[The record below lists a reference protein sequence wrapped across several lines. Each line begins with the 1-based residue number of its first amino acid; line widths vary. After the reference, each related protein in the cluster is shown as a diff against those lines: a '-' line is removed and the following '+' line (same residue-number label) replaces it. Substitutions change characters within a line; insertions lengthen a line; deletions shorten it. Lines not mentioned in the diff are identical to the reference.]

1 MKCVHP
7 LLKGR
12 EQNLI
17 RQKLQNAMASA
28 NIDFLILVRADN
40 IFYATG
46 LRSNFAF
53 QYNGSV
59 CDTIA
64 LVPRSGNI
72 LLIVNSLER
81 DCAENS
87 AADGIDVESYPSG
100 AFIDD
105 GSAQSRADK
114 VLDRFAALKAA
125 FRHTG
130 KNARV
135 ATESAVIPH
144 EAWDLLCSTY
154 GKVQDAEPVVMQAR
168 KIKTPW
174 EIDTLRHAVQLT
186 EAVWNRIARETQ
198 PGMNALELSRKFKA
212 YSLEQ
217 DHLCALSDDQ
227 FIPAV
232 GPFIGVGPMPRDYVI
247 QDGDIIKFDAGFRY
261 CNYSSDIARTLA
273 VGTVPKVAVDIYNIL
288 YHANRIGVEA
298 IHPGVRFSEIY
309 WTVRSEVER
318 SSLIPRYPRGN
329 VGHSIGVCTQI
340 VEGPSFTPN
349 CHERIE
355 EGMVFTLETPWSG
368 TRGAVVNAG
377 YNIEDCYVVT
387 KDGVEPFT
395 HAPSTIYWGH

>member
-1 MKCVHP
+1 MKCIHP

-12 EQNLI
+12 EQDLI
-17 RQKLQNAMASA
+17 QQKLQDAMAIA
-28 NIDFLILVRADN
+28 DIDFLMLVRADN

-64 LVPRSGNI
+64 LVPRSGKI
-72 LLIVNSLER
+72 LLIVNNLEQ

-87 AADGIDVESYPSG
+87 AADGVDVESYLSG

-105 GSAQSRADK
+105 GSALSRGDK
-114 VLDRFAALKAA
+114 ILDRFAALRVA
-125 FRHTG
+125 FAHTG
-130 KNARV
+130 KHAKV
-135 ATESAVIPH
+135 ATETAVIPH
-144 EAWDLLCSTY
+144 EAWDLICSTY
-154 GKVQDAEPVVMQAR
+154 GEVRDAEPVVMQAR
-168 KIKTPW
+168 RIKTPW
-174 EIDTLRHAVQLT
+174 EIETLRNAVQLT
-186 EAVWNRIARETQ
+186 ETVWDRIADEIE
-198 PGMNALELSRKFKA
+198 PGMNALELSRKFKG

-217 DHLCALSDDQ
+217 DPLCAISDDQ

-232 GPFIGVGPMPRDYVI
+232 GHFIGVGPMPRNYII

-261 CNYSSDIARTLA
+261 CNYTSDIARTLA
-273 VGTVPKVAVDIYNIL
+273 VGTVPDTAVEIYNIL
-288 YHANRIGVEA
+288 YKANRTGAEA
-298 IHPGVRFSEIY
+298 IRPGVRFSEIY
-309 WTVRSEVER
+309 WIVRSEVEK

-329 VGHSIGVCTQI
+329 VGHSIGVCPQI
-340 VEGPSFTPN
+340 VEGPAFTAN

-368 TRGAVVNAG
+368 AKGAVVNAG

-387 KDGVEPFT
+387 KDGMEQFT
-395 HAPSTIYWGH
+395 HAPKTIYWGR